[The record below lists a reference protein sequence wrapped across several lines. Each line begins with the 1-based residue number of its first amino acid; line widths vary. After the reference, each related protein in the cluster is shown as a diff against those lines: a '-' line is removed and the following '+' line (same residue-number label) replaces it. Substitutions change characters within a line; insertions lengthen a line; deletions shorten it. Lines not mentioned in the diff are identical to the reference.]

1 MSIGRQLLNVPMG
14 QMIRQMAFAIADA
27 QQELDESSVE
37 VAEMMSGRRILRG
50 EDGSPLGA
58 NLEPI
63 EVDENGAVTG
73 IPAYVDT
80 RVFFGHEY
88 DQEGNRKPTLMSM
101 MELGFTPTF
110 YQFIDT
116 IIEVKIAISITSST
130 EYSRTTSGEEQ
141 KIVGYKTKRKRG
153 WFSSKTVKTPI
164 VQTQQVDA
172 TYSSKYT
179 YSAEGSSLLRTKLV
193 PVPPPAILEGRI
205 RGLMEMEEAR
215 RVEEE
220 EAGQ

>member
-1 MSIGRQLLNVPMG
+1 MG

-50 EDGSPLGA
+50 ADGEALDA

-73 IPAYVDT
+73 IPAYIDT

-88 DQEGNRKPTLMSM
+88 DQDGNRKPTLLSM

-116 IIEVKIAISITSST
+116 IIEVKIAITITASN
-130 EYSRTTSGEEQ
+130 EYSKTTSGEEQ
-141 KIVGYKTKRKRG
+141 KVVGYKTTRKRG
-153 WFSSKTVKTPI
+153 VFSSKTKTTPI

-172 TYSSKYT
+172 TYTSKYS

-193 PVPPPAILEGRI
+193 PVPPPAILEERI
-205 RGLMEMEEAR
+205 RALIELDEAKKA
-215 RVEEE
+215 ED
-220 EAGQ
+220 EAEQ

>member
-1 MSIGRQLLNVPMG
+1 MSIGQQLLNVPMG

-50 EDGSPLGA
+50 ADGEPLDS

-63 EVDENGAVTG
+63 DVDENGAVTG

-88 DQEGNRKPTLMSM
+88 DQDGNRKPTLLSM

-116 IIEVKIAISITSST
+116 IIEVKIAISITNST
-130 EYSRTTSGEEQ
+130 EYSKTTSGEEQ
-141 KIVGYKTKRKRG
+141 RVVGYKTTRKRG
-153 WFSSKTVKTPI
+153 WFSSKTKTTPI

-172 TYSSKYT
+172 TYTSKYS

-193 PVPPPAILEGRI
+193 PVPPPAILEERI
-205 RGLMEMEEAR
+205 RALIELDEAKKA
-215 RVEEE
+215 EE
-220 EAGQ
+220 EAEQ